1 MVTVMQSNSIQNRHK
16 EQTTARDVTSTA
28 RLFNFD
34 RPVYMSDSV
43 WQDCVEMLDY
53 NGKKTDE
60 LAVLQRLRHV
70 LFMASS
76 ALHGQMDDMEC
87 DFRIHRVPNNQHGRL
102 PEATTLKLVAHHD
115 QYNQPVISIDLAT
128 D

>member
-1 MVTVMQSNSIQNRHK
+1 MQSNSVQDLYA

-28 RLFNFD
+28 RLFNFN

-53 NGKKTDE
+53 QGKKIDE

-76 ALHGQMDDMEC
+76 ALHGRVNDLEC
-87 DFRIHRVPNNQHGRL
+87 EFRIHRVPNNQASRH
-102 PEATTLKLVAHHD
+102 PEATMLKMVAHHD
-115 QYNQPVISIDLAT
+115 QFNQPVIRIKLST
-128 D
+128 E

>member
-1 MVTVMQSNSIQNRHK
+1 MVMQSSNVQNLYV
-16 EQTTARDVTSTA
+16 EQTTSRDVTSTA
-28 RLFNFD
+28 RLFNFS

-53 NGKKTDE
+53 QGKKIDE

-76 ALHGQMDDMEC
+76 ALHGRVSDLEC
-87 DFRIHRVPNNQHGRL
+87 EFRIHRVPNDQNSRH
-102 PEATTLKLVAHHD
+102 PEATMLKLVAHHD
-115 QYNQPVISIDLAT
+115 QFNQPVISIKLSAE
-128 D
+128 